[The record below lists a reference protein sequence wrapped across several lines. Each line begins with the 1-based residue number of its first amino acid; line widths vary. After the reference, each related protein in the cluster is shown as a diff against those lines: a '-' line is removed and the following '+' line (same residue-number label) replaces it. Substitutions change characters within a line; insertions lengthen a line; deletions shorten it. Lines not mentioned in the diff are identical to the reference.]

1 MATATSEVE
10 KNLPVPPREPAAK
23 PEEARK
29 GAKPARKSRNGAHR
43 TQGVRE
49 RFFLG
54 TGNAS
59 GIPSFGQEMES
70 ENEALLASF
79 KTGVNFFVVTEWST
93 VPDSARGTITLR
105 KEPVRQAS

>member
-10 KNLPVPPREPAAK
+10 KYLSVPPKESAAK
-23 PEEARK
+23 PEARK
-29 GAKPARKSRNGAHR
+29 GAKPVRKSRNEAHR
-43 TQGVRE
+43 AQAARE

-59 GIPSFGQEMES
+59 GLPSFGQEMES